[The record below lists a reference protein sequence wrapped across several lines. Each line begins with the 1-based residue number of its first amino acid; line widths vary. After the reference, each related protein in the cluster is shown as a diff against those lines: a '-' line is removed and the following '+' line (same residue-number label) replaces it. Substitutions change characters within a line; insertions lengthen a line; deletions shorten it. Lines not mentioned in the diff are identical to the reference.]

1 MAKKGK
7 DYFGISWIVSV
18 ILCFFL
24 GPILGIVARF
34 SEKKYVAGLLRFF
47 FGWNIVWLID
57 FLLILFTGRILRV
70 VNC

>member
-18 ILCFFL
+18 ILCIFL

-34 SEKKYVAGLLRFF
+34 SEKKYVAGLLRLF